1 MKALK
6 YSRIHTKVN
15 KMNQC
20 PICKADLT
28 NIWEHRHFK
37 LMKGKEPELI
47 FFWESES
54 SNKLKSVE
62 ILK

>member
-15 KMNQC
+15 KMKQC

-37 LMKGKEPELI
+37 LMKDKEPELI

-54 SNKLKSVE
+54 SNKLRSEE
-62 ILK
+62 IIK

>member
-1 MKALK
+1 MKADK
-6 YSRIHTKVN
+6 YGNKDIKIN

-37 LMKGKEPELI
+37 LMKDKEPELI

-54 SNKLKSVE
+54 PNKLKNEE
-62 ILK
+62 IVQ

>member
-1 MKALK
+1 MKANK
-6 YSRIHTKVN
+6 YGNKDIEIN

-37 LMKGKEPELI
+37 LMKDKEPELI

-54 SNKLKSVE
+54 SNKLRSAE
-62 ILK
+62 IIQ

>member
-1 MKALK
+1 MKANK
-6 YSRIHTKVN
+6 YGNKDIEIN
-15 KMNQC
+15 KMKQC

-37 LMKGKEPELI
+37 LMKDKEPELI

-54 SNKLKSVE
+54 SNKLRSAE
-62 ILK
+62 IIQ

>member
-1 MKALK
+1 MKANK
-6 YSRIHTKVN
+6 YGNIDTETN
-15 KMNQC
+15 MNQC

-37 LMKGKEPELI
+37 LMKGSEPELI

-54 SNKLKSVE
+54 ANKLRSEE
-62 ILK
+62 IIQ

>member
-1 MKALK
+1 MKANK
-6 YSRIHTKVN
+6 YGKMYTKVN

-54 SNKLKSVE
+54 PNKLKSVE